1 MLAIKNTSSRHIPEF
16 SPFNLM
22 LYCIEILDPPLAT
35 SVGYKDGV
43 LRGSQ
48 WKKTDESILVNTETL
63 PQGQQMSET
72 DVLFEMSYI
81 SGRRRRSVTDGY
93 LFQKGMEVILLHTS
107 CQAQG
112 R

>member
-48 WKKTDESILVNTETL
+48 
-63 PQGQQMSET
+63 
-72 DVLFEMSYI
+72 
-81 SGRRRRSVTDGY
+81 
-93 LFQKGMEVILLHTS
+93 
-107 CQAQG
+107 
-112 R
+112 

>member
-43 LRGSQ
+43 CGAHSKRKLMSQYWSIQKPYHKASKCQKQTFYLRCH
-48 WKKTDESILVNTETL
+48 TF
-63 PQGQQMSET
+63 QGVEEG
-72 DVLFEMSYI
+72 V
-81 SGRRRRSVTDGY
+81 
-93 LFQKGMEVILLHTS
+93 
-107 CQAQG
+107 
-112 R
+112 